1 MLDISVNY
9 LMNDISEIHQ
19 LNFINKPNLRD
30 PINIFLNSGLK
41 MVLSEP
47 IIIIYLNKSVKFYI
61 VASKRVG

>member
-19 LNFINKPNLRD
+19 LNFIDKPNLRY